1 MLETSPM
8 LEPAHLKFSPDGT
21 PWSDVYGDIYHSS
34 SGGPDQARHVF
45 LGGNQLPRRWQ
56 DKERFVILE
65 TGFGLGL
72 NFLTTWA
79 AFRQNP
85 GTCTRLH
92 FVSVEKHPFHSHDL
106 RQAQAAWPEFA
117 PFSEALLQQ
126 WPLLTPGIHRLFLDE
141 GRVVLTLVFG
151 DAREKLRRLELRAD
165 AFYLDGFS
173 PAKNPE
179 LWDEDICRAIAR
191 IAAPGATLATWS
203 VSGSLREALKAN
215 EFSLEKQPGFAEKRE
230 MLVGHYQS
238 RKPNPYPAP
247 THRRTLVIGAGVA
260 GTSIANALAGRNWD
274 VEVLERGSG
283 PGQGASGNQAGVFRP
298 LPSVDDNYLF
308 RLTRAGFLAARTH
321 LENLAA
327 KGHPVRWGKTGALH
341 LARDNEHE
349 LAQARA
355 VETLG
360 LPPEFIQYLNQEE
373 ASALLGWP
381 TAHGGWYFPEG
392 GWVQPPSLCHANLQA
407 FPERIHTRYDCS
419 VADIRYQDG
428 EWHALDA
435 QGKTLAAAPHL
446 VMASGIEAPR
456 FSPFAWLPQR
466 PARGQTSLIPEC
478 AIPPLKML
486 VCGQGYIT
494 PAVDGLRVAGA
505 SFEMDD
511 LETDIRTKERQEN
524 INKINTMLPGL
535 IPDIVQDT
543 LSGRVGF
550 RPMSPDRLP
559 IVGPMPEASSET
571 GTRKMRHVPALPG
584 LWCMQGFGTRG
595 IVWSA
600 LMADFLASR
609 MEGEPLPLENDLIR
623 AISPERFLPRLS
635 HATEVLPE
643 FPVEE

>member
-1 MLETSPM
+1 M

-21 PWSDVYGDIYHSS
+21 PWSDIYGDIYHSS

-45 LGGNQLPRRWQ
+45 LGGNQLPGRWQ

-85 GTCTRLH
+85 GKCSRLH
-92 FVSVEKHPFHSHDL
+92 FVSVEKHPFHSDDL
-106 RQAQAAWPEFA
+106 KQAQAAWPEFA
-117 PFSEALLQQ
+117 SLSQALLQQ

-141 GRVVLTLVFG
+141 GRVILTLVFG
-151 DAREKLRRLELRAD
+151 DASEKLRRLELRAD

-179 LWDEDICRAIAR
+179 LWSEEICRAIAR

-203 VSGSLREALKAN
+203 VSGNLREALKAN
-215 EFSLEKQPGFAEKRE
+215 EFLLEKRPGFAEKRE

-238 RKPNPYPAP
+238 RKPNPYTAP
-247 THRRTLVIGAGVA
+247 TQRRALVIGAGAA

-274 VEVLERGSG
+274 VEVLERNSG

-321 LENLAA
+321 LENLAS

-341 LARDNEHE
+341 LARDSEHE
-349 LAQARA
+349 LTQART
-355 VETLG
+355 VETLC
-360 LPPEFIQYLNQEE
+360 LPSEFIQYLNQEE

-392 GWVQPPSLCHANLQA
+392 GWVQPPSLCQANLLA
-407 FPERIHTRYDCS
+407 FPERIRTRYNCP
-419 VADIRYQDG
+419 VADIRYQEG
-428 EWHALDA
+428 QWHALDA
-435 QGKTLAAAPHL
+435 QRQTLAAAPHL
-446 VMASGIEAPR
+446 VMASGIDAPR

-466 PARGQTSLIPEC
+466 PARGQTTLIPENT
-478 AIPPLKML
+478 IPPLKML

-494 PAVDGLRVAGA
+494 PAVDGLRVGGA
-505 SFEMDD
+505 SFEIDD
-511 LETDIRTKERQEN
+511 LEPDIRTRDRQDN
-524 INKINTMLPGL
+524 INKINKMLPGL
-535 IPDIVQDT
+535 IPDTVQNA

-559 IVGPMPEASSET
+559 IVGPMPDTSADA
-571 GTRKMRHVPALPG
+571 GGKKMRHTPSLPG

-600 LMADFLASR
+600 LMAEFLASR
-609 MEGEPLPLENDLIR
+609 MEGEPLPLENDLIK
-623 AISPERFLPRLS
+623 AISPDRFLSRSSPE
-635 HATEVLPE
+635 HLPE